1 MVRADTDISW
11 VHELAG
17 VIAGSAQFHDWIEP
31 ALRLVRDELELTRA
45 VLYRLDEADLTLRP
59 VSMPDE
65 HADPPIELV
74 GTGPIGTVAKTGQA
88 GALPDVAQV
97 SVPVQLAG
105 RVLGVLTAEMPS
117 VDQPGLDRIESALG
131 LVADMLAPAVQSAR
145 LVLRVKSECL
155 DGRVTA
161 GGEPDTGSTFKHR
174 NLVGSSRAM
183 QSVYATLDR
192 VATTAATILLVGET
206 GTGKELIAKAIH
218 ANSSRKGR
226 PFVAVNCSALP
237 GQLLESELF
246 GHVHGAFTGAVRD
259 KVGRFEAAHDGTLLL
274 DEISTMEL
282 PMQVKLLRVLQEREI
297 ERVGDVRTIPVNV
310 RIIAATNE
318 DLDDAVR
325 AGTFREDLYYRLN
338 VVVVRLPPLRERR
351 EDIPRLINH
360 FLDKYNTINSRELC
374 RLSQEMVDLLVRYP
388 WPGNVRELENTIE
401 RAVVLSG
408 GEDFTADLLPPSIIT
423 FADRTGS
430 VLGGET
436 TDGVIDEA
444 IARCVAEAA
453 GTPGRI
459 WDRAMTLVERSLIR
473 EALDRSGQVKIKAA
487 DFLGIN
493 RNTLNKKCRELGL
506 NPSTDRAEENAE

>member
-1 MVRADTDISW
+1 
-11 VHELAG
+11 
-17 VIAGSAQFHDWIEP
+17 
-31 ALRLVRDELELTRA
+31 
-45 VLYRLDEADLTLRP
+45 
-59 VSMPDE
+59 
-65 HADPPIELV
+65 
-74 GTGPIGTVAKTGQA
+74 
-88 GALPDVAQV
+88 
-97 SVPVQLAG
+97 
-105 RVLGVLTAEMPS
+105 
-117 VDQPGLDRIESALG
+117 
-131 LVADMLAPAVQSAR
+131 
-145 LVLRVKSECL
+145 
-155 DGRVTA
+155 
-161 GGEPDTGSTFKHR
+161 
-174 NLVGSSRAM
+174 
-183 QSVYATLDR
+183 